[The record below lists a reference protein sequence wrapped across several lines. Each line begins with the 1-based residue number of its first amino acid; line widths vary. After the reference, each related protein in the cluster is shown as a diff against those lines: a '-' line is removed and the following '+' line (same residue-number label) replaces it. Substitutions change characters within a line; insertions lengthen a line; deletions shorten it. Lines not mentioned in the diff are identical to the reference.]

1 MFKLWL
7 WLGTPSMIT
16 YLASVYSQFL
26 ENILFIFVLSVA
38 AMLVAILPQ
47 IGEKARR

>member
-1 MFKLWL
+1 MLKLWL

-16 YLASVYSQFL
+16 YLASAYSQFM
-26 ENILFIFVLSVA
+26 ENILFIFVLSVV

-47 IGEKARR
+47 IGEKARH

>member
-1 MFKLWL
+1 
-7 WLGTPSMIT
+7 MIT
-16 YLASVYSQFL
+16 YLASAYSQFL

-47 IGEKARR
+47 IGEKARH